1 MKAVVFG
8 GSGFLGS
15 HVADAL
21 TENNYKVVIFDRK
34 PSLYKTEHQ
43 EMVLGDICNSEQVE
57 TVLEGADY
65 VFDFAGIADLDN
77 ASTRPLDTIEYNI
90 KGTCI
95 LIEACIKKKVKR
107 FIYASSFYVHSEKG
121 GFYRCS
127 KQAAE
132 LYIEEYGRKYGLE
145 FTILRYGSL
154 YGPRTTQSNNGVYHL
169 LEGALHN
176 GKIVYEGT
184 GEELREYI
192 HVKDAAELS
201 VKILDE
207 EYKNKYIVLT
217 GNEAIR
223 IRDMVEMI
231 REIFNKPIEVEY
243 QNHSSELH
251 YHMTPYNFNPK
262 YNYKLTNNCYRDI
275 GQGLIECLNEMY
287 EKDQQGKFNNE

>member
-8 GSGFLGS
+8 GAGFLGS
-15 HVADAL
+15 HVADSL
-21 TENNYKVVIFDRK
+21 TERGYEVLIFDRK
-34 PSLYKTEHQ
+34 QSKYKSENQT
-43 EMVLGDICNSEQVE
+43 MILGDICNSSQVE
-57 TVLEGADY
+57 EAVEGADY
-65 VFDFAGIADLDN
+65 VYDFAGIADLDD
-77 ASTRPLDTIEYNI
+77 ASTRPLDTIELNI

-95 LIEACIKKKVKR
+95 LIEACLKKKVKR
-107 FIYASSFYVHSEKG
+107 FVFASSFYVHSEKG

-154 YGPRTTQSNNGVYHL
+154 YGTRTTSSNGVYNL
-169 LEGALHN
+169 LEGALHS
-176 GKIVYEGT
+176 GKIVYAGT

-201 VKILDE
+201 VKILEE

-217 GNEAIR
+217 GHEAIR
-223 IRDMVEMI
+223 VRDMIEMI
-231 REIFNKPIEVEY
+231 QEIMNKPIEVEY
-243 QNHSSELH
+243 RNHSSELH

-262 YNYKLTNNCYRDI
+262 YSYKLTNNCYRDI

-287 EKDQQGKFNNE
+287 EKDQQVETYE

>member
-21 TENNYKVVIFDRK
+21 TESGYEVIIFDKK
-34 PSLYKTEHQ
+34 PSAYINERQT
-43 EMVLGDICNSEQVE
+43 MVVGDICDSAQVE
-57 TVLEGADY
+57 AAMDGADY
-65 VFDFAGIADLDN
+65 VFDFAGIADLDD
-77 ASTRPLDTIEYNI
+77 ASTRPLDTIELNI

-95 LIEACIKKKVKR
+95 LIEACLVKKVKR
-107 FIYASSFYVHSEKG
+107 FVYASSFYVHSEKG

-132 LYIEEYGRKYGLE
+132 LYIEEYNRKYGLE

-154 YGPRTTQSNNGVYHL
+154 YGTRTTMANGVYNL
-169 LEGALHN
+169 LWGALHQS
-176 GKIVYEGT
+176 KIVYAGT

-201 VKILDE
+201 VKILEE

-217 GNEAIR
+217 GHEGIR
-223 IRDMVEMI
+223 VRDMIEMI
-231 REIFNKPIEVEY
+231 REIMNKPIEVEY
-243 QNHSSELH
+243 RNHSSELH
-251 YHMTPYNFNPK
+251 YHMTPYNFTPK
-262 YNYKLTNNCYRDI
+262 YSYKLTNNCYRDI

-287 EKDQQGKFNNE
+287 EKDQQENMDA